1 MSVED
6 ASIMLMSLRDTK
18 IASVVRICGPNK
30 CIAITVVVGHVV
42 WNLTPTNVVI
52 LGKARRLVVSL

>member
-1 MSVED
+1 
-6 ASIMLMSLRDTK
+6 MLMSLRDTK